1 MNRITQIESDDE
13 EPDLAAAA
21 ESGLSLEEL
30 GQTYAKL
37 LTRGDV
43 PYADASEEDEATAE
57 VEFDPVVEE
66 SMEQDECA
74 VTPTSIVEA
83 ILFVGNSDNS
93 PISADAIASLM
104 RGVRSA
110 EIDESVTE
118 LNTRLRDG
126 GHAFEIVSTQGGYK
140 MQLRPELSDIRDR
153 IYGKIKE
160 SRLNQAA
167 IDCLALVAYQ
177 PGISKEQIDIQW
189 NRSSASVLS
198 MLIRRNLIEL
208 RRDPEAPK
216 QTNARYFPTERLLN
230 LLGIAT
236 LDELPQVEDFA

>member
-1 MNRITQIESDDE
+1 MSRIQQIESDDE
-13 EPDLAAAA
+13 DHDLASAA

-37 LTRGDV
+37 LSRGEV
-43 PYADASEEDEATAE
+43 PYTPATDEFNQE
-57 VEFDPVVEE
+57 PELEFDPIVEE

-74 VTPTSIVEA
+74 VTPTTIVEA

-93 PISADAIASLM
+93 PISSEMIASLM

-110 EIDESVTE
+110 EIDEAVTE
-118 LNTRLRDG
+118 LNSRLKQG
-126 GHAFEIVSTQGGYK
+126 GHAFEIISTQGGYR
-140 MQLRPELSDIRDR
+140 MQLRAELADVRDR

-167 IDCLALVAYQ
+167 IDCLALIAYQ
-177 PGISKEQIDIQW
+177 PGISKEQLDAQW
-189 NRSSASVLS
+189 NRSSASVLG
-198 MLIRRNLIEL
+198 MLIRRNLVEL
-208 RRDPEAPK
+208 RRDPDAPK
-216 QTNARYFPTERLLN
+216 ATNARYYPAERLLN
-230 LLGIAT
+230 LLGIAS

>member
-1 MNRITQIESDDE
+1 MSRIQQIESDDE
-13 EPDLAAAA
+13 DHDLASAA

-37 LTRGDV
+37 LSRGEV
-43 PYADASEEDEATAE
+43 PYTPATDEINQE
-57 VEFDPVVEE
+57 PELEFDPIVEE

-74 VTPTSIVEA
+74 VTPTTIVEA

-93 PISADAIASLM
+93 PISSEMIASLM

-110 EIDESVTE
+110 EIDEAVTE
-118 LNTRLRDG
+118 LNSRLKQG
-126 GHAFEIVSTQGGYK
+126 GHAFEIISTQGGYR
-140 MQLRPELSDIRDR
+140 MQLRAELADVRDR

-177 PGISKEQIDIQW
+177 PGISKEQLDAQW
-189 NRSSASVLS
+189 NRSSASVLG
-198 MLIRRNLIEL
+198 MLIRRNLVEL
-208 RRDPEAPK
+208 RRDPDAPK
-216 QTNARYFPTERLLN
+216 AINARYYPAERLLN
-230 LLGIAT
+230 LLGIAS

>member
-74 VTPTSIVEA
+74 VTPPSIVEA

>member
-1 MNRITQIESDDE
+1 MSRIQQIESDDE
-13 EPDLAAAA
+13 DHDLASAA

-37 LTRGDV
+37 LSRGEV
-43 PYADASEEDEATAE
+43 PYTPATDEVNQE
-57 VEFDPVVEE
+57 PELEFDPIVEE
-66 SMEQDECA
+66 SMAQDECA
-74 VTPTSIVEA
+74 VTPTTIVEA

-93 PISADAIASLM
+93 PISSEMIASLM

-110 EIDESVTE
+110 EIDEAVTE
-118 LNTRLRDG
+118 LNSRLKQG
-126 GHAFEIVSTQGGYK
+126 GHAFEIISTQGGYQ
-140 MQLRPELSDIRDR
+140 MQLRAELADVRDR

-177 PGISKEQIDIQW
+177 PGISKEQLDAQW
-189 NRSSASVLS
+189 NRSSASVLG
-198 MLIRRNLIEL
+198 MLIRRNLVEL
-208 RRDPEAPK
+208 RRDPDAPK
-216 QTNARYFPTERLLN
+216 ATNARYYPAERLLN
-230 LLGIAT
+230 LLGIAS

>member
-1 MNRITQIESDDE
+1 MSRIQQIESDDE
-13 EPDLAAAA
+13 DHDLASAA

-37 LTRGDV
+37 LSRGEV
-43 PYADASEEDEATAE
+43 PYTPATDEINQE
-57 VEFDPVVEE
+57 PELEFDPIVEE

-74 VTPTSIVEA
+74 VTPTTIVEA

-93 PISADAIASLM
+93 PISSEMIASLM

-110 EIDESVTE
+110 EIDEAVTE
-118 LNTRLRDG
+118 LNSRLKQG
-126 GHAFEIVSTQGGYK
+126 GHAFEIISTQGGYR
-140 MQLRPELSDIRDR
+140 MQLRAELADVRDR

-167 IDCLALVAYQ
+167 IDCLALIAYQ
-177 PGISKEQIDIQW
+177 PGISKEQLDAQW
-189 NRSSASVLS
+189 NRSSASVLG
-198 MLIRRNLIEL
+198 MLIRRNLVEL
-208 RRDPEAPK
+208 RRDPDAPK
-216 QTNARYFPTERLLN
+216 ATNARYYPAERLLN
-230 LLGIAT
+230 LLGIAS